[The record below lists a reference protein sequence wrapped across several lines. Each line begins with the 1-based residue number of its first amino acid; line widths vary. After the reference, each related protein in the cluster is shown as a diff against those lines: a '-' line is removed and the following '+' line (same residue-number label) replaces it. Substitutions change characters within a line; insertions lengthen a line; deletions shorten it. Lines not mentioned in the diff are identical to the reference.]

1 MRSQETFA
9 SEEQFSMDLPDL
21 QALIKKLNLLDENVN
36 LAVRKSLRS
45 GADIIMKEQKRLI
58 SDKSKRL
65 SDAISKSQ
73 VYVNKKGE
81 LGITTGYQSGAFK
94 TDNTGFNPGI
104 VGMTYEF
111 GRPGQSAQ
119 RSGEKM
125 EQVRRIIPN
134 RKKGV
139 RRKDWGE
146 AVPTKIMV
154 KKGRIQSHPHIRKGF
169 DNKLS
174 EAVQVVVSAVEN
186 EVKKAGNES

>member
-1 MRSQETFA
+1 M
-9 SEEQFSMDLPDL
+9 SEEMFSTDLPDL
-21 QALIKKLNLLDENVN
+21 QVLVQKLNLLDENVN
-36 LAVRKSLRS
+36 RAVRASLRS

-58 SDKSKRL
+58 YGKSKRL
-65 SDAISKSQ
+65 SNAISKSQ

-111 GRPGQSAQ
+111 GRPGQSVK
-119 RSGEKM
+119 RSGATM
-125 EQVRRIIPN
+125 EQMRYGKKIKVR
-134 RKKGV
+134 
-139 RRKDWGE
+139 
-146 AVPTKIMV
+146 
-154 KKGRIQSHPHIRKGF
+154 KGRIQPHPHIRRGF
-169 DNKLS
+169 DNKVH

>member
-1 MRSQETFA
+1 M
-9 SEEQFSMDLPDL
+9 SEEIFSTELPDIK
-21 QALIKKLNLLDENVN
+21 AMIKKLDLLDEDVN
-36 LAVRKSLRS
+36 KAIREAMHE

-119 RSGEKM
+119 RSGETMK
-125 EQVRRIIPN
+125 QTRYGKKIKVR
-134 RKKGV
+134 
-139 RRKDWGE
+139 
-146 AVPTKIMV
+146 
-154 KKGRIQSHPHIRKGF
+154 KGRIQPHPHIRRGF
-169 DNKLS
+169 DNKVH